1 MCEVNINIK
10 RELLCVVLSV
20 EMGVT
25 RPSAD
30 PASRQTTP
38 NSVVH
43 QTSVRE
49 VGRISGGNYLKNCIH
64 TDCLHNPAIIS
75 MEYEHY
81 RLREKH
87 VTICWEV

>member
-1 MCEVNINIK
+1 MELKVNIK
-10 RELLCVVLSV
+10 WELVCVVLSV

-49 VGRISGGNYLKNCIH
+49 V
-64 TDCLHNPAIIS
+64 D
-75 MEYEHY
+75 
-81 RLREKH
+81 
-87 VTICWEV
+87 